1 MNNFEEI
8 NNYGGLFL
16 TKLHEPSDNSLEI
29 EVRESF
35 TSPLSTDV
43 VVGEKTIKDCYEVS
57 INEYGTSFNIS
68 FINYVAY
75 QVLNESFY
83 SFRENENYVAGK
95 YSTFCIFSES
105 SYLDFVLKET
115 YADEIFPKELR
126 HYGLYCQNHI
136 VHIIALNEPEITKNG
151 SA

>member
-8 NNYGGLFL
+8 NNYGELFL
-16 TKLHEPSDNSLEI
+16 TKLYEPTDNSLEI

-43 VVGEKTIKDCYEVS
+43 IVGEKTIKEC
-57 INEYGTSFNIS
+57 SFNIS

-83 SFRENENYVAGK
+83 SFIDNENYVAGK

-105 SYLDFVLKET
+105 SYLDFILKET
-115 YADEIFPKELR
+115 YAHEIFPKELR
-126 HYGLYCQNHI
+126 HYGLYCQNHVI
-136 VHIIALNEPEITKNG
+136 HIIALNEPVITKNG
-151 SA
+151 CA